1 LNCFVL
7 QKYSAAAIFFLYG
20 NKNVPSAEILRGR
33 YHQQAHNWVEKVY
46 SKVSLRLGSLE
57 DIMKVGSDVMKF
69 NMNSRAEPYREL
81 DKLFELRHQRV
92 RLT

>member
-1 LNCFVL
+1 LKFL
-7 QKYSAAAIFFLYG
+7 QKAVHSLREHYPWHG
-20 NKNVPSAEILRGR
+20 NM
-33 YHQQAHNWVEKVY
+33 YHQQAHNWVENAY